1 MTASPYDVDK
11 DGNENR
17 ILFWL
22 RLDTWHLCQAAL
34 LFIDVN
40 PDSVEWHK
48 NKNWYELTTLKG
60 VAFAAYAFENN
71 AEEDAKIVKDI
82 EQYERKY
89 NDMHRILFDQDMEF
103 NTPDNW
109 IERAL
114 AKNISIPWLDFAI
127 EHGFYKSETTSAQVE
142 KPIFDKASLTYPVE
156 LDLAMQAWQAVTSNL
171 GKGKPKSQIRA
182 WLDANTKLANEAKE
196 RISIVANWDKT
207 GGAARTD

>member
-1 MTASPYDVDK
+1 MTARPYDADK

-22 RLDTWHLCQAAL
+22 RLDEWHLCEAAL

-40 PDSVEWHK
+40 PDSVEWRK
-48 NKNWYELTTLKG
+48 EWQELTTLKG
-60 VAFAAYAFENN
+60 VALIPYPFETS
-71 AEEDAKIVKDI
+71 AEEDAKILKDLK
-82 EQYERKY
+82 QYERKY
-89 NDMHRILFDQDMEF
+89 NDMQRMLFDQDMEC

-114 AKNISIPWLDFAI
+114 TKNISIPWLDFAI
-127 EHGFYKSETTSAQVE
+127 EHGFYKSETTPTQIE
-142 KPIFDKASLTYPVE
+142 KPIFDKASSTYPVE
-156 LDLAMQAWQAVTSNL
+156 LDLAIQAWQAVIGNL

-207 GGAARTD
+207 GGATRTD